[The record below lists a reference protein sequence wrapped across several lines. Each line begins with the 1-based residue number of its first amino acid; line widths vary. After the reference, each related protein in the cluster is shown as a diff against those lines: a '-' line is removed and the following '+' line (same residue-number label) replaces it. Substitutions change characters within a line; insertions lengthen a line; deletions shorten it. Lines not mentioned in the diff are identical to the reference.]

1 MSQKL
6 TLTLQRNKMTATTK
20 IFGDESMDFLVYGFL
35 RLILQCS
42 LLMKESVKSIIY
54 FLIGLLSQEGL
65 NKG

>member
-1 MSQKL
+1 
-6 TLTLQRNKMTATTK
+6 MTATTK